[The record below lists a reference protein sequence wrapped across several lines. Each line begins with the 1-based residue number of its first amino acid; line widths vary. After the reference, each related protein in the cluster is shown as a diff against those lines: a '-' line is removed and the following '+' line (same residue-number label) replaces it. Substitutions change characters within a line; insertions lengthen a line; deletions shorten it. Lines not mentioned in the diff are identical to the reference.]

1 MKNMDSMDVRPT
13 TPLRELLGW
22 CGAMNWL
29 YTMIYSYEIALFK
42 VIGYFEGG
50 WIQFFFMALLALS
63 IGLFSY
69 RFGRNPNGLGGIA
82 FYMTPSAILATA
94 VVGVL
99 PLPLA
104 TALYL
109 LSAVLMG
116 PALARGAYGVVS
128 TAKPGRM
135 FLRYAAGFSF
145 AFLIFGVWV
154 ALDLPKETSFL
165 VPALLAVPAWPAA
178 RGKLPVP
185 ENLPETGAFKFA
197 RQHMFTLTATAV
209 MMLWIIIQG
218 RMVLNNVFA
227 GTGREPNLV
236 VDSLLTWTPTALF
249 VILFGFIADK
259 GYERLGFICIM
270 GLSLFGSICALLP
283 GISQGTI
290 TLLLIF
296 SFVCG
301 EIYIEYTAY
310 AIPLYFVAS
319 ARRPVFTASVGCV
332 FFLMVGAV
340 EWKKDIWLPKV
351 FMELE
356 APLLVSAAASVL
368 LFIVL
373 VHFLFE
379 RYQESTLAAALYAL
393 LHSDRNAGGSG
404 MPAAEIEARDEPGN
418 PNAMDDLLTP
428 EEISVALL
436 LIDGETQYG
445 ISRKLHRSAHD
456 VRKQLD
462 TIREKIIRKGD
473 PNPGIAVAINE
484 FNLTRRESDV
494 LRCLCR
500 HMTNT
505 EIAAEL
511 FLSDETVKTHVRN
524 LMKKLPVENR
534 QDVAALVKTLE

>member
-1 MKNMDSMDVRPT
+1 MKNMEGRRAI
-13 TPLRELLGW
+13 PLNELLGW

-29 YTMIYSYEIALFK
+29 YTMIYAYEIAMFK

-50 WIQFFFMALLALS
+50 WVQFFFMALLAFA
-63 IGLFSY
+63 IGLFGY
-69 RFGRNPNGLGGIA
+69 RFGRDPNGLGEVA
-82 FYMTPSAILATA
+82 FYMTPAAISATA
-94 VVGVL
+94 VLGIL

-109 LSAVLMG
+109 LSAVLMA
-116 PALARGAYGVVS
+116 PAIIRRAYGVVS

-145 AFLIFGVWV
+145 AFFIFGVWV

-165 VPALLAVPAWPAA
+165 VPALLAIPAWPAA
-178 RGKLPVP
+178 RGRLPVP
-185 ENLPETGAFKFA
+185 ENLPKTGAFKFA

-283 GISQGTI
+283 GISQSTI

-319 ARRPVFTASVGCV
+319 ARRPVFAASLGCV

-351 FMELE
+351 FMELA

-379 RYQESTLAAALYAL
+379 RYQETTLAAALYAL
-393 LHSDRNAGGSG
+393 VHSDRNAGGSG
-404 MPAAEIEARDEPGN
+404 MPAVAEMEARIGPGL
-418 PNAMDDLLTP
+418 PSAMDDLLTP

-484 FNLTRRESDV
+484 FKLTRRESDI

-511 FLSDETVKTHVRN
+511 FLSEETIKTHVRN